1 MKTPQK
7 QAPKWRP
14 GGRGCGGEQDLT
26 ATCPARG
33 LILPPGLSPRQ
44 QAWPGLRGWSRAP
57 RAEAEVGLA
66 FLAPEQPSHSAGSLR
81 YHPPPPPGR
90 RSDTR
95 VCLRSAAPLG
105 GGAGSL
111 VNGRTVSP
119 RSRRPVR
126 VGPEE
131 PLGVCKAGRPAVQP
145 QALQAGTF
153 HPKSPATGAG
163 RAAEGT
169 GPRGHALGSPAR
181 ASQRFLVENSFMLF
195 SEPIN
200 SVLSMNLT
208 RCDVCFCDS

>member
-1 MKTPQK
+1 M
-7 QAPKWRP
+7 
-14 GGRGCGGEQDLT
+14 
-26 ATCPARG
+26 
-33 LILPPGLSPRQ
+33 PRQ
-44 QAWPGLRGWSRAP
+44 RSGWRSWPQSNPAT
-57 RAEAEVGLA
+57 A
-66 FLAPEQPSHSAGSLR
+66 LAPCGTTRL
-81 YHPPPPPGR
+81 PPPGR

-111 VNGRTVSP
+111 VNGRAVSP
-119 RSRRPVR
+119 CSRRPVR

>member
-1 MKTPQK
+1 ME
-7 QAPKWRP
+7 AGRP
-14 GGRGCGGEQDLT
+14 GLWGRAGPDRHVPGAGPH
-26 ATCPARG
+26 PAPRPQPQTTG
-33 LILPPGLSPRQ
+33 L
-44 QAWPGLRGWSRAP
+44 ARAP
-57 RAEAEVGLA
+57 RVEPRPACRGRGRAGVPGPRATQPQRWLPAVPPTATPHPAAALTPVCVYEV
-66 FLAPEQPSHSAGSLR
+66 QH
-81 YHPPPPPGR
+81 
-90 RSDTR
+90 
-95 VCLRSAAPLG
+95 PLG

>member
-26 ATCPARG
+26 ATCPARRG
-33 LILPPGLSPRQ
+33 ASSCPQASAPDNRPGPGSAGGAAPRVPRQ
-44 QAWPGLRGWSRAP
+44 RSGWRSWPQSNPAT
-57 RAEAEVGLA
+57 A
-66 FLAPEQPSHSAGSLR
+66 LAPCGTTRPP
-81 YHPPPPPGR
+81 HPAAALTP
-90 RSDTR
+90 
-95 VCLRSAAPLG
+95 VCVYEVQHPLG

-111 VNGRTVSP
+111 VNGRAVSP

-169 GPRGHALGSPAR
+169 GPRGHALGSPA
-181 ASQRFLVENSFMLF
+181 
-195 SEPIN
+195 
-200 SVLSMNLT
+200 
-208 RCDVCFCDS
+208 